1 MKDLFKAYESFV
13 VDISRPK
20 GGFITQVEGERVKK
34 KNRKKKK
41 GKKYEQ
47 RI

>member
-1 MKDLFKAYESFV
+1 MKNLFKAYENFV

-20 GGFITQVEGERVKK
+20 GGFITQVEREQAKK

-41 GKKYEQ
+41 RK
-47 RI
+47 

>member
-13 VDISRPK
+13 VDINRPK
-20 GGFITQVEGERVKK
+20 GDFITQVEREMAKK

-41 GKKYEQ
+41 RKQ
-47 RI
+47 L